1 MNERGDKDEQRRSF
15 QLKPGGIKM
24 FSAQQNSPWG
34 RSRLMTAAPGMYAFA
49 GGLSTLIGWA
59 ANIQPLTD
67 WAHSGISMMPN
78 MAVALMLAGAA
89 LALLSFGHPRAAAVL
104 GLFTGLI
111 GAATLFE
118 HITQI
123 DLGIDTLL
131 VSRPW
136 GQRGTLALGR
146 IGPPGSTSL
155 AIIGVAIV
163 LAALGR
169 RSRRWAAAGGILV
182 IAIAMLSITGYI
194 FGADALFSLPR
205 LTVIA
210 LQTATMLLAL
220 GIGLVM
226 SIPEE
231 QPMKMLRDSSAA
243 AVLVRRAL
251 PFIILLPMVVGW
263 LRLQGQNAGWYDAAF
278 GTALRTVV
286 EVALLV
292 GLLWWAA
299 AAVKAHEKPLRES
312 ETRKAAILKSSL
324 DAIVSMDAGGLIV
337 EFNPAAEMMFGRRAA
352 QVIGRPLSQVI
363 IPERLRA
370 AHEQGLAQ
378 FHRTGEGRVLGRRI
392 EMPAVRADGTEFPV
406 ELSINRV
413 PGIEPPLFSGF
424 IRDASERKE
433 AVETR
438 SMFAAIVESS
448 DDAIISKNLDS
459 VITSWNAGAER
470 LFGYT
475 AAETIGQTV
484 LMLMPRDRFNEEP
497 GILERIRRG
506 DRVDHY
512 ETIRRR
518 KDGTL
523 LDVSL
528 TISPIVNS
536 QGQIVGAS
544 KIARDI
550 TERKQ
555 VEKALR
561 QANELIA
568 SRASQLEKL
577 VEERTAD
584 LRNTNE
590 ALVVSLALQDKLTAD
605 LRETVQQLETF
616 SYSIVHDM
624 RAPLRSMRSFAA
636 FLEAEYR
643 DKLDDTGRN
652 YLQRIMGSAIRMDAL
667 ITDVLTYSRITS
679 ADTPLARV
687 NLDKLVTEIV
697 ENYPQFQEKAGAIH
711 IDHPLPAVRGNPAL
725 LTQII
730 SNLLGN
736 ALKFVPPDRAAR
748 VTVRADNGAG
758 KVRLWIEDNG
768 IGIAPEYQEQIFGL
782 FKRLHRPDEYPGTGV
797 GLAIVRKAAARMGG
811 KVGLESKS
819 GVGSRFWLEL
829 DSPSAEA
836 QKP

>member
-1 MNERGDKDEQRRSF
+1 
-15 QLKPGGIKM
+15 
-24 FSAQQNSPWG
+24 
-34 RSRLMTAAPGMYAFA
+34 MTAIPGMYAFA
-49 GGLSTLIGWA
+49 GGLITLVGWA
-59 ANIQPLTD
+59 ANLQPLTD

-89 LALLSFGHPRAAAVL
+89 LALLSFGHPRAATVL
-104 GLFTGLI
+104 GFLTGMI

-123 DLGIDTLL
+123 HLGIDALL

-136 GQRGTLALGR
+136 GQRGTLAIGR
-146 IGPPGSTSL
+146 MGPPGSASL
-155 AIIGVAIV
+155 AIIGVSIV
-163 LAALGR
+163 LAAFDRKSHRLT
-169 RSRRWAAAGGILV
+169 AAGGMLV
-182 IAIAMLSITGYI
+182 IAIATLSITGYI
-194 FGADALFSLPR
+194 FGADAFFSLPR

-226 SIPEE
+226 SVPEE
-231 QPMKMLRDSSAA
+231 QPIKMLRDSSAA

-251 PFIILLPMVVGW
+251 PFIILLPIVVGW
-263 LRLQGQNAGWYDAAF
+263 LRLQGQKAGWYDTEF
-278 GTALRTVV
+278 GTALRTVT

-299 AAVKAHEKPLRES
+299 TAVKAHEKPLLES

-352 QVIGRPLSQVI
+352 EVIGRPLSQVI

-370 AHEQGLAQ
+370 AHEKGLAQ
-378 FHRTGEGRVLGRRI
+378 YHGTGEGRVLGRRI
-392 EMPAVRADGTEFPV
+392 EMPALRADGTEFPV

-424 IRDASERKE
+424 IRDVSERKQ
-433 AVETR
+433 AVEAR
-438 SMFAAIVESS
+438 SMFAAIIESS
-448 DDAIISKNLDS
+448 DDAIISKNLDG
-459 VITSWNAGAER
+459 VITSWNPGAER

-475 AAETIGQTV
+475 AAETIGQPV

-497 GILERIRRG
+497 GILEHIRRG
-506 DRVDHY
+506 ERVEHY

-528 TISPIVNS
+528 TISPIVDG
-536 QGQIVGAS
+536 QGKIVGAS

-550 TERKQ
+550 TERKRAQ
-555 VEKALR
+555 AALR
-561 QANELIA
+561 AAHELLE
-568 SRASQLEKL
+568 SRAGQLEKI
-577 VEERTAD
+577 VQERTAE
-584 LRNTNE
+584 LRETNHE
-590 ALVVSLALQDKLTAD
+590 LVTSLARQDKLAAD

-624 RAPLRSMRSFAA
+624 RAPLRSMRSFAS

-643 DKLDDTGRN
+643 DKLNDMGRS

-679 ADTPLARV
+679 GETPLSRV
-687 NLDKLVTEIV
+687 DLDQLVTEIV
-697 ENYPQFQEKAGAIH
+697 ENYPQFQETAQAIH
-711 IDHPLPAVRGNPAL
+711 IEHPLPAVSGNPAL

-736 ALKFVPPDRAAR
+736 ALKFIPPDRAAR
-748 VTVRADNGAG
+748 VTVRGENGAG
-758 KVRLWIEDNG
+758 KVRLWFEDNG
-768 IGIAPEYQEQIFGL
+768 IGIAPEHQEQIFDL

-797 GLAIVRKAAARMGG
+797 GLAVVRKAAARMGG

-819 GVGSRFWLEL
+819 GVGSRFWVEL
-829 DSPSAEA
+829 DSASGKNPSN
-836 QKP
+836 